1 MKRELNKEQFSLNNI
16 FLMKNIERNIAL
28 LLFLICWIY
37 VWIRAV
43 TVPLSHD
50 EVATF
55 FHFVHAE
62 NLIDLPANDL
72 SANNHLLNTFLTFI
86 SYKLFGYTELVLR
99 LPNLLI
105 APLYF
110 FYHYLISKKLQS
122 SLLKWVYIVCLFCT
136 HYLMEHLGYTRG
148 YGMSLAFLSGAIY
161 FALEYSSARSIKNLW
176 KLCLMLLLALAA
188 NLALMHSFIIILGF
202 VLFVGASGVR
212 QMKKRELYG
221 QLLVYA
227 ITIVGFLIAVDY
239 LLELKEKGALYMGS
253 QEGFW
258 EVSIVTLIQ
267 SINFDY
273 NDAIATF
280 IMLIFGMSVL
290 AFFVSNSKNIS
301 LKTLSNNNNFYSY
314 LFIGNI
320 AAIILSNKIMEVNY
334 PENRAVMF
342 LIPYLIGSFCFAVN
356 GISSTNKLKRV
367 FVFSALLLLFIPI
380 RSFGFINLSYQTY
393 IDFIKQR
400 IPPRYI
406 TYIQED
412 AKNNNYKP
420 LVSGYHMRH
429 FVYNY
434 YNFKNGGE
442 LNHFYEHDYPGRIA
456 DFQIVDT
463 SESINFTKEYEVV
476 DHDEI
481 TNYSLIK
488 RKERTVKKKLFET
501 TFNGSNGSTNQE
513 YFDFFKNENV
523 GNSLKEKAVL
533 LKFDFKLKSSAIPFN
548 ARLVIDLSDENG
560 KNLFYDYFPLGWTKT
575 EWDGTFNYHMYIHT
589 IPKETKKIVVYLWNI
604 NGKEFEVSKGTIKF
618 EEIIIK

>member
-1 MKRELNKEQFSLNNI
+1 
-16 FLMKNIERNIAL
+16 MKNIERNIAI
-28 LLFLICWIY
+28 LLFLFCWIY
-37 VWIRAV
+37 IWARAV

-55 FHFVHAE
+55 FHFIHSGQLV
-62 NLIDLPANDL
+62 DWPANDL
-72 SANNHLLNTFLTFI
+72 GANNHLLNTLLTFI
-86 SYKLFGYTELVLR
+86 SYKFFGYSELALR
-99 LPNLLI
+99 LPSLLI
-105 APLYF
+105 APIYF

-122 SLLKWVYIVCLFCT
+122 TLLKWTYIICMFCT
-136 HYLMEHLGYTRG
+136 HYIIEHLGYTRG
-148 YGMSLAFLSGAIY
+148 YGMSLAFLAGTIY
-161 FALEYSSARSIKNLW
+161 FTLEYSSTKRIKTLW
-176 KLCLMLLLALAA
+176 KLCLMLLLALGA
-188 NLALMHSFIIILGF
+188 NLALMHSFIIIICY
-202 VLFVGASGVR
+202 VLFIGIR
-212 QMKKRELYG
+212 QLKKAEVFKYLF
-221 QLLVYA
+221 VYT
-227 ITIVGFLIAVDY
+227 ITIGGFLIAAFY
-239 LLELKEKGALYMGS
+239 LFELKESGALYMGS
-253 QEGFW
+253 NEGFW

-273 NDAIATF
+273 NKTIAAY
-280 IMLIFGMSVL
+280 IIVIFGLTITALVL
-290 AFFVSNSKNIS
+290 ANSKKFS
-301 LKTLSNNNNFYSY
+301 LKLLNNSNNLYGY
-314 LFIGNI
+314 LLLGNI
-320 AAIILSNKIMEVNY
+320 AAIILSANILGVNY

-342 LIPYLIGSFCFAVN
+342 LIPYLFGSFCFAVN
-356 GISSTNKLKRV
+356 GISFANKFKKV
-367 FVFSALLLLFIPI
+367 FVLASLLLLFIPI

-406 TYIQED
+406 TTIQED

-429 FVYNY
+429 FVYTY

-476 DHDEI
+476 DYDEI

-488 RKERTVKKKLFET
+488 RKKSTVKKELFET
-501 TFNGSNGSTNQE
+501 SFSSSNGSTNQE
-513 YFDFFKNENV
+513 YFDFFRNENIED
-523 GNSLKEKAVL
+523 SLKEKTLL
-533 LKFDFKLKSSAIPFN
+533 LKFDFKLKSPKIPFN
-548 ARLVIDLSDENG
+548 ARLVIDLSDGNG
-560 KNLFYDYFPLGWTKT
+560 KNLFYDYFPLGWTRT

-604 NGKEFEVSKGTIKF
+604 NGKEFEVSNGTIKF